1 MRGKLEH
8 WRRLLTSNVEDGR
21 QLLREVLVGPMRFTC
36 QQDRRRYRFD
46 GEAAPAPPIEWGVV
60 GVPTYVASH
69 RDSGLEALCES
80 TTTSSVTWGFVPVRV
95 ER

>member
-1 MRGKLEH
+1 MHVNRRAVEKHVRGKLEN

-46 GEAAPAPPIEWGVV
+46 GEAAPAPPIEWRG
-60 GVPTYVASH
+60 GWTFTHVASP
-69 RDSGLEALCES
+69 R
-80 TTTSSVTWGFVPVRV
+80 GFE
-95 ER
+95 ERR